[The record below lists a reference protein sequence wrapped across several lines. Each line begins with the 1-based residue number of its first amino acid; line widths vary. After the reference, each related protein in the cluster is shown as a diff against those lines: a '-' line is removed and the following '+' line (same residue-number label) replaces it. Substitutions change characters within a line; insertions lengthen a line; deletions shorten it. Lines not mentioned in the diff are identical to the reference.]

1 MQTSNVRQSINVI
14 QSTIERTFG
23 ISLNDSDKILGRFIS
38 GFNIIN
44 EIMDDHALL
53 IEYDMM
59 NLQW

>member
-1 MQTSNVRQSINVI
+1 MPTSNVRQSINVI

-23 ISLNDSDKILGRFIS
+23 ISLNDSDKILGQFIS

-53 IEYDMM
+53 IEHDMI

>member
-1 MQTSNVRQSINVI
+1 MPTSNVRQSINVI

-23 ISLNDSDKILGRFIS
+23 ISLNDSDKILGWFIS

-44 EIMDDHALL
+44 EIMDDHTLL
-53 IEYDMM
+53 IEHDMM